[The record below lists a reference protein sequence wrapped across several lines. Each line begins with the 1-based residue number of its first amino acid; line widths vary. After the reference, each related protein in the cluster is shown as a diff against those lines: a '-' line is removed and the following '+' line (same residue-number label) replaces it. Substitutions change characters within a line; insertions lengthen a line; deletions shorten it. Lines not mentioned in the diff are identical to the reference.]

1 MTTPRQRADRLLVDR
16 GLFESRAKAQAA
28 IEAGLVTA
36 DERTVLKPSE
46 QIPTD
51 AELRASPAHPYVSR
65 GGLKL
70 AAALDHFGFDPKN
83 RICLDVGASTG
94 GFTQVLL
101 ARGARRI
108 YAVDVGT
115 NQLHQRLRTRPE
127 VVSLDATDIRKLSR
141 DDIGEPP
148 DFVSIDVSFISL
160 KLTLPS
166 ALGLA
171 KPPAHL
177 VALIKPQFE
186 AGPGATKKGIVRD
199 ATTQEATCDDI
210 ANLAMSLGWRVL
222 GVIPSP
228 ILGGDGNAEFL
239 LGAIRD

>member
-1 MTTPRQRADRLLVDR
+1 MITPRQRADRLLVDR

-51 AELRASPAHPYVSR
+51 AKLHASATYPYVSR
-65 GGLKL
+65 GGIKL
-70 AAALDHFGFDPKN
+70 AAALDHFGFNPKD
-83 RICLDVGASTG
+83 RICLDIGASTG

-101 ARGARRI
+101 DRGARRI

-115 NQLHQRLRTRPE
+115 DQLHKSLRTRPE
-127 VVSLDATDIRKLSR
+127 VVSFDSSDIRTISR
-141 DDIGEPP
+141 DRLGELP
-148 DFVSIDVSFISL
+148 DLVSIDVSFISL

-171 KPPAHL
+171 RSAAQL

-186 AGPGATKKGIVRD
+186 AGRGAAKKGIVRD
-199 ATTQEATCDDI
+199 TALQEAICDGI
-210 ANLAMSLGWRVL
+210 AGFVTSLGWRVL

-228 ILGGDGNAEFL
+228 IMGGDGNAEFL